1 MSRESSKK
9 FWNKEYAVPK
19 HLILS
24 DDPAEDLGTFSR
36 WAIRN
41 AEWFPFP
48 KGGTVIDIGCGNGRN
63 LIGLCKEFGM
73 KGYGVDISDIAIQQ
87 AKKMG
92 ADLPIEWKVGDMS
105 DPFPVA
111 DQSVD
116 VVLDMMSSHHM
127 MKIEREALLKEVLR
141 VIKPYGW
148 FFFKT
153 FVMDG
158 DMHAKR
164 LIKDHPAGEENA
176 YIHPKIGSYEYVWTE
191 YKIRET
197 FSPYFKIFKMN
208 KSYKHVTRDGKPHKR
223 RTISV
228 YMERMR
234 D

>member
-1 MSRESSKK
+1 MSRDSSKK
-9 FWNKEYAVPK
+9 FWNKEYAVPR
-19 HLILS
+19 HLTLS
-24 DDPAEDLGTFSR
+24 DEPSDDFQTFAR

-48 KGGTVIDIGCGNGRN
+48 KGGTIVDIGCGNGRN
-63 LIGLCKEFGM
+63 LIAACKEFDM
-73 KGYGVDISDIAIQQ
+73 KGYGVDISDVAIAQ
-87 AKKMG
+87 AKQLGKG
-92 ADLPIEWKVGDMS
+92 LNIEWKVGDMS
-105 DPFPVA
+105 EPIPML

-116 VVLDMMSSHHM
+116 MVIDVMASHHL
-127 MKIEREALLKEVLR
+127 KKNERDELLKEVLR
-141 VIKPYGW
+141 VIKPFGW

-164 LIKDHPAGEENA
+164 LIAEYPAGEENA

-191 YKIRET
+191 DLVRET
-197 FSPYFKIFKMN
+197 FSPYFKIFKIN

-228 YMERMR
+228 YMERKR
-234 D
+234 E

>member
-1 MSRESSKK
+1 MSKESSKK

-24 DDPAEDLGTFSR
+24 DEPAEDLATFSR

-41 AEWFPFP
+41 SEWFPFP

-63 LIGLCKEFGM
+63 LIALCKEFGM
-73 KGYGVDISDIAIQQ
+73 KGYGVDISDTAIQQ

-92 ADLPIEWKVGDMS
+92 KDLEIEWKVGDMG
-105 DPFPVA
+105 DDIPVT

-116 VVLDMMSSHHM
+116 VVLDMMSSHHL
-127 MKIEREALLKEVLR
+127 MKVERENLLKEVLR

-164 LIKDHPAGEENA
+164 LIADHPAGEANA

-191 YKIRET
+191 QLIRET
-197 FSPYFKIFKMN
+197 FSEYFKIFKIN

-223 RTISV
+223 RTVSV
-228 YMERMR
+228 YMERKGE
-234 D
+234 